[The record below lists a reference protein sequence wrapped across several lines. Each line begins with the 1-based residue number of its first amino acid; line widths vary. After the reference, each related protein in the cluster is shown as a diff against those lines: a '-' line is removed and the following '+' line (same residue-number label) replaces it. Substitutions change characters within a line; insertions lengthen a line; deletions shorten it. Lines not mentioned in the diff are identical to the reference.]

1 MVSCKKM
8 LCQIC
13 IVLAVIIFLSGQAF
27 CFSASLPTKKVSWH
41 IQARQVSY
49 EDTRKLY
56 IAEHDVVITGGKT
69 RLEADYVEFSDVT
82 KDAFAKGNVLLISG
96 NDTITCKSMN
106 INLASETGTINQG
119 TIFIQDGNYYISGEK
134 LQKTGEFTYD
144 AEKGSIT
151 TCEGDTPDW
160 KITGKDIEVTVD
172 GYGRA
177 SNAVLWAKKM
187 PTLYTPYFI
196 FPAKTERQTGLL
208 IPMAGY
214 SDEMGFE
221 YQQPLFLALSDST
234 DATLYPHYMSD
245 RGIML
250 SGEYRYV
257 LSPDS
262 KGMIMMSYLDDD
274 TIGDDALENEAYN
287 ISSTPDRTNHD
298 RYWFRMK
305 HDQELW
311 YGFNAKLDIDYVSDM
326 DYLRTFKDGYAGFH
340 STDHAFEKMFGRDLD
355 SETDYIRENSLLI
368 SKNWFSYGLN
378 IEALW
383 YDNIKAR
390 QTDTEDTTLQTLPSV
405 EFFASRQKVA
415 ENFGL
420 YYKMDS
426 EFKSF
431 YRQDTTATKVNG
443 RRADFH
449 PVFYYPIKFGKG
461 FFLEPYAGV
470 RGTLWDTEN
479 FTDSDGDDS
488 DTRTRGLYEM
498 GLDLSTTLSRVFTLN
513 TDFAEKIEH
522 KVVPR
527 LEYDYIPFVDQEDLP
542 DFDSIDDILEKN
554 IVTWSLTNTFTS
566 RKTIT
571 NENGDESRI
580 YKELFWFKL
589 SQGYDIRYEQD
600 GDDAADDPWQDL
612 TLKYELNPM
621 QYLRSNG
628 TIALDPNNGHFTKI
642 QVGGTVSDN
651 RGDSINLSYRYSTKY
666 SHTWN
671 TTINTNLVPNILKAY
686 YSVETDLEDKKTV
699 QTGAGI
705 SINQPCWGLNLGFKD
720 ESADKSFVF
729 MVILKGIGGFG
740 TQ

>member
-1 MVSCKKM
+1 MVSCKRV
-8 LCQIC
+8 LCRIC
-13 IVLAVIIFLSGQAF
+13 IVQAVIIFFSGQAF
-27 CFSASLPTKKVSWH
+27 CFSASLPTQKVSWH

-49 EDTRKLY
+49 EETRKLY
-56 IAEHDVVITGGKT
+56 IAENDVVITGGKT

-119 TIFIQDGNYYISGEK
+119 TIFIQDNNYYISGEK

-160 KITGKDIEVTVD
+160 KITGKDIEVTID
-172 GYGRA
+172 GYGHA
-177 SNAVLWAKKM
+177 SHAVLWAKKM
-187 PTLYTPYFI
+187 PTLYAPYFI
-196 FPAKTERQTGLL
+196 FPAKTKRQTGLL

-234 DATLYPHYMSD
+234 DATLYPYYMSN
-245 RGIML
+245 RGLML
-250 SGEYRYV
+250 SGEFRYV
-257 LSPDS
+257 LSPES
-262 KGMIMMSYLDDD
+262 KGMIMMSHLNDRTTGDD
-274 TIGDDALENEAYN
+274 TDENEMYN

-326 DYLRTFKDGYAGFH
+326 DYLRTFGDGYAGFD

-355 SETDYIRENSLLI
+355 STTDYTRENSLLI
-368 SKNWFSYGLN
+368 SKHWFSYGLN

-383 YDNIKAR
+383 YDDIEAR

-405 EFFASRQKVA
+405 EFFAARQKVA
-415 ENFGL
+415 EHFGL

-431 YRQDTTATKVNG
+431 YRQDTTATEVNG
-443 RRADFH
+443 RRADIH
-449 PVFYYPIKFGKG
+449 PVFYYPIKFGKA

-542 DFDSIDDILEKN
+542 DFDSIDEISEEN
-554 IVTWSLTNTFTS
+554 IITWSLTNTFTS

-571 NENGDESRI
+571 DENGNESRI

-621 QYLRSNG
+621 RYLKSNG
-628 TIALDPNNGHFTKI
+628 TIAFDPNTSHFTKI

-651 RGDSINLSYRYSTKY
+651 RGDSINLSYRYSTEY
-666 SHTWN
+666 SHTWK
-671 TTINTNLVPNILKAY
+671 TKISTNLVPDVLKAY

-705 SINQPCWGLNLGFKD
+705 AINQPCWGLNLGFKD
-720 ESADKSFVF
+720 KSADKSFAF